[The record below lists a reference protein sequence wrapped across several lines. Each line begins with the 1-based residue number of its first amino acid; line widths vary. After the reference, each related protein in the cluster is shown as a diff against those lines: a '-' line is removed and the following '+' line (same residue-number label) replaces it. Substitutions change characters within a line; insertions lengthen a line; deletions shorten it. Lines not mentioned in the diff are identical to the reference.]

1 MATPW
6 TGVAAV
12 ISATASGDASTD
24 WVGLA
29 AVITAAAAAVASVLT
44 IIWNGKTLREQLAG
58 QAEQQRK
65 QQLAD
70 AEQQRKQQL
79 ADMISTA
86 FGHFTGGTQK
96 RSAGIAAL
104 RIVRAGSEDFDGDEA
119 WKTYGP
125 AIQGLLYSQLM
136 YLYKKKSVNETEPH
150 EAENIELMSDWLLGK
165 DFQLN
170 SHMKANLEK
179 ARRQYEAQPAADPR
193 S

>member
-1 MATPW
+1 MTTPW

-12 ISATASGDASTD
+12 LTATASGGASTD
-24 WVGLA
+24 WTAVA

-44 IIWNGKTLREQLAG
+44 IIWNGKTLRDQLAG
-58 QAEQQRK
+58 QADQQRK

-104 RIVRAGSEDFDGDEA
+104 QIVRAGSEDFDGDEA

-136 YLYKKKSVNETEPH
+136 YLYEKGVDKTEPH
-150 EAENIELMSDWLLGK
+150 EAANIELMSDWLFGK
-165 DFQLN
+165 DFRLD
-170 SHMKANLEK
+170 SHMKAKLEE
-179 ARRQYEAQPAADPR
+179 ARRHYL
-193 S
+193 